1 MSLKAAIDW
10 DKELNR
16 CLSKIKMLI
25 VLCFVG
31 RSACQRGLQEKH
43 PRVGAAGGGDFLADW
58 PATFQLPHKVCGR
71 SAVVAYRSY
80 SMFVHQRWR
89 SGTNFGRLCS
99 LACCTLNRSGNIN
112 RSGCSEPEELW
123 WLYIS
128 RYLPLRLSP
137 WWCVG
142 NSLKKIGCGHGAELW
157 KLAVKWHMVKIEYGN
172 TCCVAPQCCDITNYS
187 PNYVN
192 YVSLSA
198 AVSHQTSLWHVDV
211 RPIRLGVCIYESI
224 LLFILESQGFST
236 CTVLS
241 KISCCSKDH

>member
-1 MSLKAAIDW
+1 MGFYKNNAGRKSTLKCRQRRTQIPLKHVNGLFLFACIWMSLKAAIDW

-16 CLSKIKMLI
+16 CLSKIKTLI

-99 LACCTLNRSGNIN
+99 LACCTLNRSGNIS
-112 RSGCSEPEELW
+112 RSRCSE
-123 WLYIS
+123 S
-128 RYLPLRLSP
+128 
-137 WWCVG
+137 
-142 NSLKKIGCGHGAELW
+142 
-157 KLAVKWHMVKIEYGN
+157 
-172 TCCVAPQCCDITNYS
+172 
-187 PNYVN
+187 
-192 YVSLSA
+192 
-198 AVSHQTSLWHVDV
+198 
-211 RPIRLGVCIYESI
+211 
-224 LLFILESQGFST
+224 
-236 CTVLS
+236 
-241 KISCCSKDH
+241 